1 MKQGLLTLLLLKL
14 ILFSCNTPIQ
24 TVEDCVLPQ
33 CPPGDINYLS
43 VLDVIFCTSEAD
55 QSCYDKTDLSA
66 VTLRVRNYGEL
77 IIDTTFN
84 NFAANNFSIKLG
96 GGSEFL
102 FAVTSTPAQH
112 VTYDYEIIVDATGE
126 VFHLTEFKFQ
136 PHDICECPNYQF
148 EKVKVNGLDETV
160 IEGQLILEKP

>member
-1 MKQGLLTLLLLKL
+1 MKQRILTLLRLKL

-24 TVEDCVLPQ
+24 TVEDCV
-33 CPPGDINYLS
+33 PPPCAAADINYAS
-43 VLDVIFCTSEAD
+43 VLNVTFCTSETD
-55 QSCYDKTDLSA
+55 ENCYDKTDLST

-84 NFAANNFSIKLG
+84 DFAANDFSIKLG
-96 GGSEFL
+96 GGSDFL

-112 VTYDYEIIVDATGE
+112 VSYDYEIIVDATSE

-160 IEGQLILEKP
+160 IESQLILEKP